1 METTLISIER
11 LTRNRFRPQKSRPPP
26 QESSSIS
33 ILGCFL
39 YYNPKIY
46 LKQKVRTKIKMF
58 GKASDYPRFIA
69 CKTVKQL
76 NFDLLT
82 YELIFHSQNEIDK
95 KEKPNNPHNLF

>member
-1 METTLISIER
+1 
-11 LTRNRFRPQKSRPPP
+11 
-26 QESSSIS
+26 
-33 ILGCFL
+33 
-39 YYNPKIY
+39 
-46 LKQKVRTKIKMF
+46 MF